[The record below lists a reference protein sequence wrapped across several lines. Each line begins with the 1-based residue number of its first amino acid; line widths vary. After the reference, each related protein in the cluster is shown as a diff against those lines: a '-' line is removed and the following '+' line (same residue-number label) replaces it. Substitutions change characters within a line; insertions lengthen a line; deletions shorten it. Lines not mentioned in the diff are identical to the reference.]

1 MLKLKNYD
9 ATNGDAFRIIV
20 NDVDN
25 VQILDPSNVDETS
38 RLVAAK
44 ILVEPTTDAVE
55 AVFGADWASVARCA
69 LDVKTNPDATL

>member
-1 MLKLKNYD
+1 VLVLKNYD

-55 AVFGADWASVARCA
+55 AFFGSDWADVARVA
-69 LDVKTNPDATL
+69 LEIKTNPTTTL

>member
-1 MLKLKNYD
+1 MLKLKSYD

-44 ILVEPTTDAVE
+44 ILVELTTDAVE
-55 AVFGADWASVARCA
+55 AFFGSDWADVARVA
-69 LDVKTNPDATL
+69 LEIKTNPTTTL

>member
-1 MLKLKNYD
+1 VLKLKNYD

-38 RLVAAK
+38 RLVAAE
-44 ILVEPTTDAVE
+44 ILVEPPADAVE
-55 AVFGADWASVARCA
+55 AVFGSDWADVARVA
-69 LDVKTNPDATL
+69 LEIKTNPTTTL

>member
-1 MLKLKNYD
+1 MLKLNNYD

-25 VQILDPSNVDETS
+25 VQILDPFERRETS

-55 AVFGADWASVARCA
+55 AVFGADWADVARCA

>member
-9 ATNGDAFRIIV
+9 ATGGDAFKIV
-20 NDVDN
+20 VSDVAAA
-25 VQILDPSNVDETS
+25 QILDPSNVDETS
-38 RLVAAK
+38 RLVAAE
-44 ILVEPTTDAVE
+44 ILVEPPADAVE

>member
-55 AVFGADWASVARCA
+55 AFVGSDWADVARVA
-69 LDVKTNPDATL
+69 LEIKTKPTTTL